1 MKPIEVLDFV
11 VRHTAYR
18 STKAIASIAETDPA
32 NLYSCLSG
40 KRAMPQHTAAKVAAA
55 VGLKA
60 LHSQDAMTLSIDDGI
75 TITLKFGTNELT
87 QFSELVK
94 ALSPNSQYAWTAIPG
109 DADVIFILIAA
120 IGESYL
126 IGLVS
131 SDNTEE
137 ELNII
142 AGGFERFFNQK
153 KVTCNESTI
162 RNIELD
168 YFLTR
173 LKSGI
178 LGNGTLDILFQK
190 NVTAKISD
198 WAKLLI
204 ALEKMGLDP
213 NRLQS
218 KLHLLD
224 DATKF

>member
-1 MKPIEVLDFV
+1 MKPIEALDFV
-11 VRHTAYR
+11 VRHTAYK

-60 LHSQDAMTLSIDDGI
+60 LHSKDAMTLSIDDGI
-75 TITLKFGTNELT
+75 AITLKFETNELT

-94 ALSPNSQYAWTAIPG
+94 ALSPDSRYAWTVIPG
-109 DADVIFILIAA
+109 DTDITFILIAA

-131 SDNTEE
+131 SDSIEE
-137 ELNII
+137 GLNII
-142 AGGFERFFNQK
+142 AGGFERFLNSK
-153 KVTCNESTI
+153 KITYNESTI
-162 RNIELD
+162 NIGTD
-168 YFLTR
+168 HFLTR

-178 LGNGTLDILFQK
+178 LGNSTLDILFQK
-190 NVTAKISD
+190 KATAKISD
-198 WAKLLI
+198 WARLLI
-204 ALEKMGLDP
+204 TLEKMGVDP
-213 NRLQS
+213 SRVQS

-224 DATKF
+224 GATSI